1 METNEIIERLERQN
15 YLMEKR
21 YEILKSMICDL
32 YDEVIPQ
39 KKVCPICKSEIRCYI
54 PYGKPKMRYH
64 AQCPVCLG
72 AERERL
78 LARYLEL
85 HWEDLTGHRTR
96 AGEKI
101 RLLHVAPEL
110 GFYKRFQ
117 DREDIEYYPVDFN
130 PNYPYPIVKTVD
142 ITDIPYP
149 EDSFD
154 LIICIHVLQYV
165 EDEKRG
171 LEEIHRVL
179 GHGGSA
185 VFCDN
190 VNPALE
196 KTLEDKAYDTP
207 KLREEYYGN
216 AQYVRRYG
224 RDYKERLGSVWG
236 NEIVRYRVDDLD
248 PEEIKNYYLRHGEE
262 LCIYT
267 KQPAT

>member
-1 METNEIIERLERQN
+1 M
-15 YLMEKR
+15 
-21 YEILKSMICDL
+21 
-32 YDEVIPQ
+32 
-39 KKVCPICKSEIRCYI
+39 
-54 PYGKPKMRYH
+54 
-64 AQCPVCLG
+64 
-72 AERERL
+72 
-78 LARYLEL
+78 
-85 HWEDLTGHRTR
+85 
-96 AGEKI
+96 
-101 RLLHVAPEL
+101 
-110 GFYKRFQ
+110 
-117 DREDIEYYPVDFN
+117 
-130 PNYPYPIVKTVD
+130 D

-149 EDSFD
+149 DDSFD